1 MIDKLSVSI
10 WGRDFE
16 LPVNYNC
23 YEGETVTEEQIQ
35 LLNKFIEH
43 SEWIR
48 KSKDIVENY
57 CKQQV
62 FDDEENQKKDNVFSY
77 IKPMS
82 VFVKHV
88 KKPRIALICKYRYDE
103 EHGLAIVFD
112 KKGNVTVGSEDFIL

>member
-1 MIDKLSVSI
+1 MIDKLSLSI
-10 WGRDFE
+10 WGRVFE

-35 LLNKFIEH
+35 LINKFIEH
-43 SEWIR
+43 SEWIK
-48 KSKDIVENY
+48 KSKDIVEDY

-62 FDDEENQKKDNVFSY
+62 LDDEENQKKDNIFSY

-112 KKGNVTVGSEDFIL
+112 KEGNITVGSEDIIL

>member
-23 YEGETVTEEQIQ
+23 YEGEIVAEEQIQ
-35 LLNKFIEH
+35 LFNKFVEH
-43 SEWIR
+43 SEWIK
-48 KSKDIVENY
+48 KSKDIVEDY

-62 FDDEENQKKDNVFSY
+62 LDDEENQKKDNIFSY

-88 KKPRIALICKYRYDE
+88 KKPRIALICRYRYDE

-112 KKGNVTVGSEDFIL
+112 KEGNITVGSEDIIL

>member
-1 MIDKLSVSI
+1 MIDKLSLSI
-10 WGRDFE
+10 WGRVFE

-35 LLNKFIEH
+35 LINKFIEH
-43 SEWIR
+43 SEWIK
-48 KSKDIVENY
+48 KSKDIVEDY

-62 FDDEENQKKDNVFSY
+62 LDDKENQKKDNIFSY

-112 KKGNVTVGSEDFIL
+112 KEGNITVGSEDIIL